1 MLFRNQKYFA
11 LEDPWSI
18 LRKQLVLAYIVSN
31 VNIDKAVCLVLFNVI
46 VGVFGQEMLTG
57 IQH

>member
-18 LRKQLVLAYIVSN
+18 LRKWLVLANIVSN
-31 VNIDKAVCLVLFNVI
+31 VNIDKAVCLFLFNVI